1 MKKRNL
7 LSLLLLTGLLASC
20 GVTVQDSS
28 DAPAPSSS
36 ETSSEHDH
44 SHEGDDSSEGGDSS
58 HHGGDSSSEEED
70 PCAHGHTLTHY
81 LGKEATC
88 TELGYVEAWYCNECS
103 TLFLTKP
110 EGTVKESEKYLTTDS
125 RTILPALGHKF
136 PDSYT
141 VVTDPDCTTNGL
153 QTRECE
159 TCGFVEE
166 KVVPKLNHDYD
177 EAVYNWDI
185 TNKKLTATRHCAHG
199 HDETETVD
207 ATLIK
212 SVPGTCTT
220 TGTDT
225 YRSKAFS
232 NRAFERQEYNVTTP
246 IKHTLTYHKANEA
259 TCNTHGN
266 TAYYECTGGCG
277 KFYADSG
284 ATIEIALNS
293 WVTAYDAD
301 NHLVLDDVIAKNP
314 TCSSVGYNAHKICPS
329 CGVRVGYEEI
339 PMTAHTVNTKV
350 WGAYDSAKHY
360 RLCKDCDAKLT
371 ETGEVHR
378 PDHEAPYPTDED
390 VRCLDCGYL
399 IQAASGSAHKHVLE
413 YVPRQEATCT
423 STGYVQ
429 YYACQCGEKFA
440 DELGTEPISDPEV
453 IPMKNHNLEHH
464 EAHANN
470 CTVDGNSEY
479 YRCKDCNKFFS
490 DSAAEHEI
498 SENSWV
504 IPATGHHPDDVWH
517 TDATYHWHECTSC
530 HDVSS
535 KAAHTLSHNLDD
547 ELYEDAIT
555 CTVCSYQI
563 RAARH
568 VHKNHLT
575 PHAAVDATCTTA
587 GSSLYYSCTCGHYFA
602 DANALNEIEE
612 DSWVISASGHD
623 HLNHFDEVPATCVST
638 GTKEYYSCS
647 VCGAKQLFDGEHYNV
662 ISSDDELVIAK
673 NPDNHIHLENHEA
686 KATTCTEAGYDAYVT
701 CIHNGEAGHTDYST
715 QTNIPALGHDYAG
728 DYYSNSTGHWQKCT
742 RCGGNGAL
750 TAHTPTTDGDGNTV
764 CSVCNYLIASIV
776 PHSCDEHLTPV
787 AAVAAT
793 CTTDGNSA
801 YHVCECGKYYSDASA
816 TSEIAKDS
824 WVIKAHHTYVPHAG
838 TAATCTST
846 GIKDYFTCSECSK
859 IFVEDN
865 NHNKVETTEE
875 GLVTPINPTN
885 HASTP
890 THVNAVEA
898 NCAHAGNIEHYHCES
913 CGKYYENAAGT
924 IELLESQVII
934 PKTNNHTYGAWAVT
948 TAPTCTTA
956 GEESRTCSTCGKVE
970 TRVVEALGHAI
981 THHPAQSPTCT
992 EKGNVEYWHCT
1003 RCDKYYTN
1011 SALTQEVTQSA
1022 VEIPAL
1028 DGGHE
1033 WVVDT
1038 SVGNNGFTFAT
1049 DGKTAIVNLKCTRT
1063 SGETHTITSDE
1074 VVVTSE
1080 ITTPAT
1086 CTTKGVTTYTA
1097 TYGGV
1102 QATTTRT
1109 DVNALEHDWEF
1120 VDITFSANGKTAI
1133 VNYVCKNDAN
1143 HTSSIAADVAD
1154 SVKTAAT
1161 CTTKGTTTYTASVDA
1176 VTSLDGQVHE
1186 ASKDV
1191 QDIEALGHNYVFDG
1205 FTFSADGKTATAN
1218 YHCSHDA
1225 TDIQT
1230 VNATITSAVKVAPTC
1245 TEGGT
1250 TTWIATVQTSES
1262 LDNTAHRGE
1271 KDVNDLEALGH
1282 NYITTYKWTSGTT
1295 AVVRTDTC
1303 YNSATPH
1310 SEHPSCSD
1318 VAASTTLSSTGM
1330 LSELAMDVTRN
1341 QSCGD
1346 INIHFSNYDESSGK
1360 KVQGASFDTT
1370 TWLHVSHTGSLD
1382 ALKDAFFIKVDNSY
1396 YYGTS
1401 WNSGS
1406 SYVIIYPNM
1415 TGSVNGGYSN
1425 LSGVDTYNNKLSASG
1440 LSTSS
1445 EFYSDFIA
1453 FAKDCDVI
1461 IHIILDKSTYTLT
1474 IEITYNPTSSTYSK
1488 YVGYKQ
1494 TYITNISSD
1503 DLDSYNYVNSVR
1515 ISRALDTSSF
1525 NIQAIE
1531 YSANIDRDIFKNNVT
1546 SYKKSGIINPWYP
1559 NAKATLIDVSG
1570 KDGV

>member
-28 DAPAPSSS
+28 EAPAPGPS

-110 EGTVKESEKYLTTDS
+110 EGTVKEAGKSLTTDS
-125 RTILPALGHKF
+125 RTILPVLGHKF

-141 VVTDPDCTTNGL
+141 VITDPDCTTNGL

-166 KVVPKLNHDYD
+166 KVVPKLNHDYGA
-177 EAVYNWDI
+177 AVYNWDI

-232 NRAFERQEYNVTTP
+232 NRAFERQDYNVTTP

-277 KFYADSG
+277 KFFANSG
-284 ATIEIALNS
+284 ATIEIAVNS
-293 WVTAYDAD
+293 WITAYDAD

-329 CGVRVGYEEI
+329 CGERVGYEVI
-339 PMTAHTVNTKV
+339 PMTAHTANTKA

-371 ETGEVHR
+371 ETGEAHR
-378 PDHEAPYPTDED
+378 PDHELPYDGD
-390 VRCLDCGYL
+390 IRCLDCGYL
-399 IQAASGSAHKHVLE
+399 IQEGSGSSHTHILE

-423 STGYVQ
+423 STGYFQ
-429 YYACQCGEKFA
+429 YYACQCGAKFA

-517 TDATYHWHECTSC
+517 TDATYHWHECTHC
-530 HDVSS
+530 HEVSS
-535 KAAHTLSHNLDD
+535 KAAHTPSHPLDD

-555 CTVCSYQI
+555 CNVCGYEI

-568 VHKNHLT
+568 VHKNDHLT
-575 PHAAVDATCTTA
+575 PHAAVDPTCTSA
-587 GSSLYYSCTCGHYFA
+587 GSSLYYSCTCGHFFS
-602 DANALNEIEE
+602 DANGENEIAEN
-612 DSWVISASGHD
+612 SWVISANGHD

-662 ISSDDELVIAK
+662 ISSDAELVIAK
-673 NPDNHIHLENHEA
+673 NPSNHIHLENHEA
-686 KATTCTEAGYDAYVT
+686 KAATCTEAGYDAYVT

-728 DYYSNSTGHWQKCT
+728 DYYSNASGHWQKCT
-742 RCGGNGAL
+742 RCGDDDTPVAHIPNRESA
-750 TAHTPTTDGDGNTV
+750 TATEAKVCTV
-764 CSVCNYLIASIV
+764 CGYVIEPATG
-776 PHSCDEHLTPV
+776 HSHSGDEMTYH

-801 YHVCECGKYYSDASA
+801 YYSCSCGKYFSDNPG
-816 TSEIAKDS
+816 TEEIVKDS
-824 WVIKAHHTYVPHAG
+824 WVIKAHHDYVPHAG

-859 IFVEDN
+859 IFIEDN

-875 GLVTPINPTN
+875 GLVTPINPNN
-885 HASTP
+885 HATTP
-890 THVNAVEA
+890 THVDAVEA

-934 PKTNNHTYGAWAVT
+934 PKTNNHTYGAWTVT
-948 TAPTCTTA
+948 TAPTCTEA
-956 GEESRTCSTCGKVE
+956 GEETRTCSVCGHEE

-981 THHPAQSPTCT
+981 THHPAQSPSCT

-1038 SVGNNGFTFAT
+1038 SVGNNGFTFAA
-1049 DGKTAIVNLKCTRT
+1049 DGKTAIVNLKCTKT
-1063 SGETHTITSDE
+1063 SGETHTTTSDE

-1080 ITTPAT
+1080 VTTPAT

-1102 QATTTRT
+1102 QAITTRT

-1120 VDITFSANGKTAI
+1120 TGFTFAENGKTATA
-1133 VNYVCKNDAN
+1133 NYVCKNDAN
-1143 HTSSIAADVAD
+1143 HTTSIAADVAD
-1154 SVKTAAT
+1154 SVKTAAA
-1161 CTTKGTTTYTASVDA
+1161 CTTKGTTTYTASIDA

-1191 QDIEALGHNYVFDG
+1191 QDIEELGHNYVFDG
-1205 FTFSADGKTATAN
+1205 FTFSDDGTSAVAN
-1218 YHCSHDA
+1218 YHCSHDT
-1225 TDIQT
+1225 TDVKT
-1230 VNATITSAVKVAPTC
+1230 VTATITSAVKVAPTC
-1245 TEGGT
+1245 TEKGT
-1250 TTWIATVQTSES
+1250 TTWIATVQASEL

-1271 KDVNDLEALGH
+1271 KDVEDLDELGH
-1282 NYITTYKWTSGTT
+1282 NYYTLHKWESGTT
-1295 AVVRTDTC
+1295 EITKTVTCLNDPLDKTVTTSTDVSKVSSYTH
-1303 YNSATPH
+1303 TGK
-1310 SEHPSCSD
+1310 
-1318 VAASTTLSSTGM
+1318 LSPMGIEPNTGGAKWKAD
-1330 LSELAMDVTRN
+1330 LNL
-1341 QSCGD
+1341 
-1346 INIHFSNYDESSGK
+1346 HFANESSGTK
-1360 KVQGASFDTT
+1360 GQSFETT
-1370 TWLHVSHTGSLD
+1370 YRVCFHNDNPLSTMKSFAVR
-1382 ALKDAFFIKVDNSY
+1382 VDNAQD
-1396 YYGTS
+1396 YGG
-1401 WNSGS
+1401 NSGS
-1406 SYVIIYPNM
+1406 NVFVVYPNL
-1415 TGSVNGGYSN
+1415 TGYTYSFNN
-1425 LSGVDTYNNKLSASG
+1425 LSGYDSLDNKLSSSG
-1440 LSTSS
+1440 ISSSSALYTAYLSFMQNC
-1445 EFYSDFIA
+1445 EVEVHV
-1453 FAKDCDVI
+1453 KGDV
-1461 IHIILDKSTYTLT
+1461 STNTVT
-1474 IEITYNPTSSTYSK
+1474 IEITYYTNVVGYESYR
-1488 YVGYKQ
+1488 GYKQ
-1494 TYITNISSD
+1494 TFTAQFSD
-1503 DLDSYNYVNSVR
+1503 DITKWNLVNSVR
-1515 ISRALDTSSF
+1515 LARLF
-1525 NIQAIE
+1525 NTTTFDILSIE
-1531 YSANIDRDIFKNNVT
+1531 YTPNLYADIFV
-1546 SYKKSGIINPWYP
+1546 S
-1559 NAKATLIDVSG
+1559 NAKKESKYIWELYYETDDYYFIDIT
-1570 KDGV
+1570 GV